1 MQSSSMRR
9 GGSVARRTLAA
20 LVCLVA
26 SGGTVAT
33 ADEWWNPAD
42 QVGSDSVLVS
52 PESAP
57 SQGSFDGMLSSEY
70 SAAPVQAVE
79 STLQSL
85 PADIDQEPSGL
96 GTLDQDTQNQLAI
109 AEDDSDE
116 ASLEDRLE
124 ALAARL
130 DSLDTLEEE
139 WADYQDEMASDAK
152 AKKKKSTIKI
162 GGRVHIDHW
171 SFSNTDAG
179 INRIESGRIGGAAG
193 DPNQS
198 PENITAFRRLRL
210 EISGT
215 VPQNMKYRL
224 QVDFNNPQTPE
235 IKDAYL
241 GWTNLPNNQTL
252 LLGNQKRPLGLDHLN
267 SSRYNVFAERPL
279 AVEAFNED
287 ARRFGLAMYGHNDAE
302 SFCWTYGIYNLENI
316 NTDGRFIG
324 DSAQAGGYSRLW
336 GSPWYDDT
344 SGGRG
349 YWHWGLAGAVAKPD
363 GDAGAND
370 TNNNE
375 GRFRTRPV
383 ARSSQRWLNT
393 GRIDGADWYQNIGF
407 ENILNLGSLQITGEY
422 ILTPMQV
429 EDPAAGVDDNLFFHG
444 GYIYASYFLTGEHM
458 PYNRSTGTL
467 SRVTPHE
474 NFFLVDRC
482 NGCRGSGWGAWQVA
496 LRYDHL
502 DLTDGGVNGGVADLF
517 TAGLNW
523 HWTPYSKV
531 QNNLVWGEISDSGLA
546 ANGNSSLDA
555 PVEAGNFLIFGTRFM
570 IDF

>member
-1 MQSSSMRR
+1 MESSSMRR
-9 GGSVARRTLAA
+9 GGRVARRTLAA
-20 LVCLVA
+20 LVCLVT
-26 SGGTVAT
+26 SGGTVAS
-33 ADEWWNPAD
+33 ADEWWSPTS
-42 QVGSDSVLVS
+42 QVARDSVLVA
-52 PESAP
+52 PETKQ
-57 SQGSFDGMLSSEY
+57 SQGELEGMLSNQY
-70 SAAPVQAVE
+70 SAAPVRPQDSLLEGSV
-79 STLQSL
+79 QSL
-85 PADIDQEPSGL
+85 PADVDQEPSGL
-96 GTLDQDTQNQLAI
+96 GSLASDEQNQQAM
-109 AEDDSDE
+109 ADDESF
-116 ASLEDRLE
+116 EDRLD
-124 ALAARL
+124 AFAARL
-130 DSLDTLEEE
+130 DALDSLDEE
-139 WADYQDEMASDAK
+139 WTEYKDDLAAEAK
-152 AKKKKSTIKI
+152 AKKKKSTMKI

-179 INRIESGRIGGAAG
+179 INRIESGG

-210 EISGT
+210 ELSGT
-215 VPQNMKYRL
+215 VPNNMRYRL

-235 IKDAYL
+235 IKDAYI
-241 GWTNLPNNQTL
+241 GWSDLPNNQVL

-267 SSRYNVFAERPL
+267 SSRFNVFAERPL

-287 ARRFGLAMYGHNDAE
+287 ARRFGLTMYGHNDEE
-302 SFCWTYGIYNLENI
+302 SIGWAYGIYNLENI

-363 GDAGAND
+363 GDAGAGD

-375 GRFRTRPV
+375 GRFRTRPL

-482 NGCRGSGWGAWQVA
+482 NGCRGNGWGAWQVA
-496 LRYDHL
+496 FRYDHL
-502 DLTDGGVNGGVADLF
+502 DLTDGGVNGGVGNLY

-531 QNNLVWGEISDSGLA
+531 QNNLVWGEISESGLA
-546 ANGNSSLDA
+546 ANGTSSLDA

>member
-1 MQSSSMRR
+1 MESSSMRR
-9 GGSVARRTLAA
+9 GGSVARQALAA
-20 LVCLVA
+20 LVCLA
-26 SGGTVAT
+26 TSGGALAN
-33 ADEWWNPAD
+33 ADEWWTPAN
-42 QVGSDSVLVS
+42 QVGSDSVLVA

-57 SQGSFDGMLSSEY
+57 TLNSFGGMLSNQY
-70 SAAPVQAVE
+70 SAAPMSAQDGLLE
-79 STLQSL
+79 DTLQSTA
-85 PADIDQEPSGL
+85 ADVDQEPSGL
-96 GTLDQDTQNQLAI
+96 QTLADDEQNQDALA
-109 AEDDSDE
+109 DDESF
-116 ASLEDRLE
+116 EDRLDAFASRLE
-124 ALAARL
+124 A
-130 DSLDTLEEE
+130 LDTLEEE
-139 WADYQDEMASDAK
+139 WTDYQDGLAADAK
-152 AKKKKSTIKI
+152 AKKKRSTIKI

-179 INRIESGRIGGAAG
+179 INRIESGG
-193 DPNQS
+193 DPDQS

-241 GWTNLPNNQTL
+241 GWTDLPNNQTL

-287 ARRFGLAMYGHNDAE
+287 ARRFGLAMYGHNDEE

-363 GDAGAND
+363 GNAGAND

-375 GRFRTRPV
+375 GRFRTRPL

-467 SRVTPHE
+467 SRVKPHE

-482 NGCRGSGWGAWQVA
+482 NGCRGNGWGAWQLA
-496 LRYDHL
+496 FRYDHL
-502 DLTDGGVNGGVADLF
+502 DLTDGGVNGGVGNLY

-523 HWTPYSKV
+523 YWTPYSKV
-531 QNNLVWGEISDSGLA
+531 QNNLVWGEISESGLA
-546 ANGNSSLDA
+546 ANGDNPLDA
-555 PVEAGNFLIFGTRFM
+555 PVNAGNFLIFGTRFM

>member
-1 MQSSSMRR
+1 MGSSSMRR
-9 GGSVARRTLAA
+9 GGSVARQTLAA
-20 LVCLVA
+20 LVCLVT
-26 SGGTVAT
+26 SSGTVAN
-33 ADEWWNPAD
+33 ADEWWSPAS
-42 QVGSDSVLVS
+42 QVASDPVLAS
-52 PESAP
+52 PES
-57 SQGSFDGMLSSEY
+57 QQLEVDLGGMLSNQY
-70 SAAPVQAVE
+70 SAAPVRPQNSLLEDAV
-79 STLQSL
+79 QSL
-85 PADIDQEPSGL
+85 PADVDQQPSGL
-96 GTLDQDTQNQLAI
+96 SSLATEEPNRETL
-109 AEDDSDE
+109 AEDESF
-116 ASLEDRLE
+116 EDRLE
-124 ALAARL
+124 AFASRL
-130 DSLDTLEEE
+130 DALDTLDEE
-139 WADYQDEMASDAK
+139 WTDYQDELAAEAK
-152 AKKKKSTIKI
+152 AKKKKSTLKI

-179 INRIESGRIGGAAG
+179 INQIESGRIGGVAG

-198 PENITAFRRLRL
+198 PENITGFRRLRL
-210 EISGT
+210 ELSGE
-215 VPQNMKYRL
+215 VPQNMRYRL

-235 IKDAYL
+235 IKDAYI
-241 GWTNLPNNQTL
+241 GWSNLPSNQVL

-267 SSRYNVFAERPL
+267 SSRFNVFAERPL

-287 ARRFGLAMYGHNDAE
+287 ARRFGLTMYGHNNEE
-302 SFCWTYGIYNLENI
+302 SIGWAYGIYNLENI

-370 TNNNE
+370 TNSNE
-375 GRFRTRPV
+375 GRFRTRPL

-422 ILTPMQV
+422 IMTPMQV

-482 NGCRGSGWGAWQVA
+482 NGCRGNGWGAWQVA
-496 LRYDHL
+496 FRYDHL
-502 DLTDGGVNGGVADLF
+502 DLTDGGVNGGVGNLY

-531 QNNLVWGEISDSGLA
+531 QNNLVWGEISESGLA
-546 ANGNSSLDA
+546 ANGNNSLDA

-570 IDF
+570 VDF